1 MNNNQFLLALLFLA
15 LIITNCN
22 QESFVEEFIPNEGD
36 GTDPEPPAQPPARP
50 QAPPP
55 AKKDFLIGWEDSLIY
70 SSPVAPNFG
79 KLLELNDISTIN
91 SGWSKKEMANNVKPM
106 KTPPQPSQMGSKDKH
121 YAVPHTIGG
130 KTQDNVGRQPDV
142 QQPQNGGV
150 ATGTG
155 PIEVHM
161 VYAEWCGHSKR
172 ALPAFD
178 KLVNNQSVT
187 TKSGRKVTFV

>member
-1 MNNNQFLLALLFLA
+1 
-15 LIITNCN
+15 
-22 QESFVEEFIPNEGD
+22 
-36 GTDPEPPAQPPARP
+36 
-50 QAPPP
+50 
-55 AKKDFLIGWEDSLIY
+55 
-70 SSPVAPNFG
+70 
-79 KLLELNDISTIN
+79 
-91 SGWSKKEMANNVKPM
+91 MANNVKPM
-106 KTPPQPSQMGSKDKH
+106 KTPPQPSQLGSLDKH

-187 TKSGRKVTFV
+187 TKSGRKVTFVKTDEKSKDFKDFKVRGFPSYMVKDGRNIAPINVGDRSEQSIIDAVKELP